1 MKTSSILAV
10 LTAATFQEFFQEYFF
25 DAWDFALFLVIMV
38 IVDTITGIWAA
49 YQRGELSS
57 SPMGKVFTKLI
68 LYALVLIVLH
78 GLESF
83 PKDDMTKTI
92 FSYSTSVGFAALI
105 GREALSVIEN
115 IAKIKPDLLPP
126 WIRKRLKQFN
136 DTGNFNN

>member
-49 YQRGELSS
+49 YQRGILSS

-92 FSYSTSVGFAALI
+92 FFVYYERRIRRIDRARSVK
-105 GREALSVIEN
+105 RY
-115 IAKIKPDLLPP
+115 
-126 WIRKRLKQFN
+126 RKHRKN
-136 DTGNFNN
+136 